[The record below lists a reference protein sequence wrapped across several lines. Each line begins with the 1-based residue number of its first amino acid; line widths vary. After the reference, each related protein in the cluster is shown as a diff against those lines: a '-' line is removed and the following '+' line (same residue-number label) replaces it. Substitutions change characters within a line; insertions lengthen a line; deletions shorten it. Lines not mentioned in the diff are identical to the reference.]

1 MAIIVEEEKKR
12 TNVVGLLGWIGIIV
26 FVLVAAYYIFFAA
39 PQLVAIQPSGS
50 LGAIAPIANIN
61 LNPTDIT
68 NSPVFQ
74 SLQSTIPP
82 INPSSTISGRSNPFV
97 AP

>member
-12 TNVVGLLGWIGIIV
+12 TNIIGIAGWFAI
-26 FVLVAAYYIFFAA
+26 LVVMVVAVYYIFFAA
-39 PQLVAIQPSGS
+39 PQLVIIAPSGT
-50 LGAIAPIANIN
+50 LGAIAPIATIN

-68 NSPVFQ
+68 NSPEFQ
-74 SLQSTIPP
+74 ALKATIPP
-82 INPSSTISGRSNPFV
+82 INPAIPAPGRSDPFL